1 MSEAMQAQP
10 QTQVPVI
17 TIDDKEY
24 AINALPEVAQAN
36 LARAQQ
42 LQREIGELQMLLE
55 ERQLTL
61 QARQN
66 AVVKAVQ
73 EAEFN
78 AENAAESGAV
88 QGQETPEQG
97 GETNEHA
104 A

>member
-1 MSEAMQAQP
+1 MTNNP
-10 QTQVPVI
+10 TI
-17 TIDDKEY
+17 TIDDKQYE
-24 AINALPEVAQAN
+24 IDALPDAAKVN

-73 EAEFN
+73 EAEFEAAN
-78 AENAAESGAV
+78 EAANPAESGAV
-88 QGQETPEQG
+88 QEAPEQG
-97 GETNEHA
+97 DSNANA

>member
-1 MSEAMQAQP
+1 MTTETAP
-10 QTQVPVI
+10 NVPMI

-24 AINALPEVAQAN
+24 AIAELPEVAQIN

-73 EAEFN
+73 EAEFEAAN
-78 AENAAESGAV
+78 EAAKTANPAESGSV
-88 QGQETPEQG
+88 QEAPEQG
-97 GETNEHA
+97 DSDANA

>member
-1 MSEAMQAQP
+1 MTNNP
-10 QTQVPVI
+10 TI

-24 AINALPEVAQAN
+24 TFDALPEAAQVN

-42 LQREIGELQMLLE
+42 LQREIADLQMLLE

-73 EAEFN
+73 EAEFD

-88 QGQETPEQG
+88 QETQEGP
-97 GETNEHA
+97 NNADA

>member
-1 MSEAMQAQP
+1 MSEATP
-10 QTQVPVI
+10 TI

-24 AINALPEVAQAN
+24 AIDALPEAAKVN
-36 LARAQQ
+36 LARVQQ

-55 ERQLTL
+55 ERQLVL

-78 AENAAESGAV
+78 AANAAESGAV
-88 QGQETPEQG
+88 QEQTPPEG
-97 GETNEHA
+97 PTNADA

>member
-1 MSEAMQAQP
+1 MTNP
-10 QTQVPVI
+10 TI

-24 AINALPEVAQAN
+24 EIDALPDAAKVN

-42 LQREIGELQMLLE
+42 LQREIAELRMLLE

-73 EAEFN
+73 EAEFEAAN
-78 AENAAESGAV
+78 EAAKTANPAESGSV
-88 QGQETPEQG
+88 QEGDSDA
-97 GETNEHA
+97 NA

>member
-1 MSEAMQAQP
+1 MTNNP
-10 QTQVPVI
+10 TNNPTIV
-17 TIDDKEY
+17 IDDKEY
-24 AINALPEVAQAN
+24 AIDALPDAAKVN

-42 LQREIGELQMLLE
+42 LQREIAELQMLLE

-73 EAEFN
+73 EAEFEAAN
-78 AENAAESGAV
+78 EAANPAESGSV
-88 QGQETPEQG
+88 QEGDSDA
-97 GETNEHA
+97 NA

>member
-1 MSEAMQAQP
+1 MS
-10 QTQVPVI
+10 TI

-24 AINALPEVAQAN
+24 EIDALPEVAKVN

-73 EAEFN
+73 EAEFEAANN
-78 AENAAESGAV
+78 AANAAESGSV
-88 QGQETPEQG
+88 QEGDSDA
-97 GETNEHA
+97 NA

>member
-17 TIDDKEY
+17 VIDDKEY
-24 AINALPEVAQAN
+24 AINALPEVAQVN

-88 QGQETPEQG
+88 QEG
-97 GETNEHA
+97 GEADEHA

>member
-1 MSEAMQAQP
+1 MTNP
-10 QTQVPVI
+10 TI

-24 AINALPEVAQAN
+24 AIDALPDAAKVN

-73 EAEFN
+73 EAEFEAAN
-78 AENAAESGAV
+78 ESAKTANPAESGAV
-88 QGQETPEQG
+88 QEAPEQG
-97 GETNEHA
+97 DSDANA

>member
-1 MSEAMQAQP
+1 MTNNA
-10 QTQVPVI
+10 TI
-17 TIDDKEY
+17 IIDDKEY
-24 AINALPEVAQAN
+24 AIDALPEAAKVN

-55 ERQLTL
+55 ERQLVL

-78 AENAAESGAV
+78 AENAKEAPPKLDEVA
-88 QGQETPEQG
+88 
-97 GETNEHA
+97 NA
-104 A
+104 C

>member
-1 MSEAMQAQP
+1 MSEATP
-10 QTQVPVI
+10 TI

-24 AINALPEVAQAN
+24 AIDALPEAAKVN
-36 LARAQQ
+36 LARVQQ

-55 ERQLTL
+55 ERQLVL

-97 GETNEHA
+97 GEADEHA

>member
-1 MSEAMQAQP
+1 MTNNP
-10 QTQVPVI
+10 TI

-24 AINALPEVAQAN
+24 AIAELPEVAQIN

-42 LQREIGELQMLLE
+42 LQREIADLQMLLE

-88 QGQETPEQG
+88 QETQEGP
-97 GETNEHA
+97 NNADA

>member
-1 MSEAMQAQP
+1 MSEATP
-10 QTQVPVI
+10 TI

-24 AINALPEVAQAN
+24 EIDALPEAAKVN
-36 LARAQQ
+36 LARVQH

-55 ERQLTL
+55 ERQLVL

-78 AENAAESGAV
+78 AENAKEAPPKLDEVA
-88 QGQETPEQG
+88 
-97 GETNEHA
+97 NA
-104 A
+104 

>member
-1 MSEAMQAQP
+1 MSEATP
-10 QTQVPVI
+10 TI

-24 AINALPEVAQAN
+24 AIDALPQAAQVN

-88 QGQETPEQG
+88 QEG
-97 GETNEHA
+97 GEADEHA

>member
-1 MSEAMQAQP
+1 MSEAMQDQTQP
-10 QTQVPVI
+10 QVPVI

-24 AINALPEVAQAN
+24 AIDALPEAAKVN

-88 QGQETPEQG
+88 QEG
-97 GETNEHA
+97 GEADEHA

>member
-1 MSEAMQAQP
+1 MTTETAP
-10 QTQVPVI
+10 NVPMI

-24 AINALPEVAQAN
+24 TIAELPEVAQIN

-88 QGQETPEQG
+88 QEG
-97 GETNEHA
+97 GEADEHA

>member
-1 MSEAMQAQP
+1 MSEATP
-10 QTQVPVI
+10 TI
-17 TIDDKEY
+17 IIDDKEY
-24 AINALPEVAQAN
+24 AIDALPDAAKVN

-88 QGQETPEQG
+88 QEG
-97 GETNEHA
+97 GEADEHA